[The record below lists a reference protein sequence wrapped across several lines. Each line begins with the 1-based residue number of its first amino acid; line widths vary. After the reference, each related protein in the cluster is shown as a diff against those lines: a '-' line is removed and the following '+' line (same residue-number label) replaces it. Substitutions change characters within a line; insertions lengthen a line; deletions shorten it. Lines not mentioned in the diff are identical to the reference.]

1 MSSLTL
7 LLEAC
12 LVLTKFE
19 FCLFD
24 IIIFREFVL
33 NIELG
38 DFKGLSKNVCLLNQ
52 SYLAARRKTHSIK
65 SAHRVILENLKKIL
79 LFSST
84 ILSLLNVIEHGKLTT

>member
-33 NIELG
+33 NIEPG

-52 SYLAARRKTHSIK
+52 SYLAARRKIHSIK